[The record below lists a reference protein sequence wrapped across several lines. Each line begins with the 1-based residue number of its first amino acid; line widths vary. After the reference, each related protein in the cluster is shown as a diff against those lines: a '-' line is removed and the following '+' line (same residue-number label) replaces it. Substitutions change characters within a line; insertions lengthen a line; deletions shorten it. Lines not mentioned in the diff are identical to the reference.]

1 MLSQGMSERITHAEL
16 STMRSFR
23 FDKIVKIAILT
34 QMSITYTT
42 SHSPCPRLQELPTV
56 TATQLKHST
65 ADVLDQVSAGN
76 AVVIT
81 RHDKARAVLISVD
94 QYNDLI
100 AGESSLLAEL
110 KTEYRTMLDEMQ
122 SPEQKEAALR
132 LFEATPDELG
142 AAAVKGAQKQDIQ
155 KK

>member
-1 MLSQGMSERITHAEL
+1 
-16 STMRSFR
+16 
-23 FDKIVKIAILT
+23 
-34 QMSITYTT
+34 MSITYMT

-56 TATQLKHST
+56 TATQLKQST

-76 AVVIT
+76 PVAIT
-81 RHDKARAVLISVD
+81 RHDKARAVLLSVE

-122 SPEQKEAALR
+122 SPEQKEAAIR
-132 LFEATPDELG
+132 AFNATSEELG
-142 AAAVKGAQKQDIQ
+142 AAAVKGAQQDDAQ
-155 KK
+155 MP

>member
-1 MLSQGMSERITHAEL
+1 MSN
-16 STMRSFR
+16 
-23 FDKIVKIAILT
+23 
-34 QMSITYTT
+34 TYAT

-76 AVVIT
+76 PVAIT
-81 RHDKARAVLISVD
+81 RHDKARAVLLSVE
-94 QYNDLI
+94 QYNVLI

-122 SPEQKEAALR
+122 SPEQKEAAIR
-132 LFEATPDELG
+132 AFNATPEELG
-142 AAAVKGAQKQDIQ
+142 AAAVKAAQQQ
-155 KK
+155 VAQLP